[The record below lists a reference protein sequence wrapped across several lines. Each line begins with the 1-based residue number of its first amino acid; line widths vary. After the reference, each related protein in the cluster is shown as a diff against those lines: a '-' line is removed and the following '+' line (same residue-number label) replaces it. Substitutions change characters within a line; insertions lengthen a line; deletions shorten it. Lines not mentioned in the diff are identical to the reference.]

1 MEVNAAKMKT
11 SQLHASLTRAID
23 MLMLDPSFL
32 LLARR
37 IAMFNHGSR
46 HLRLAFSI
54 VTATIVFLCSGYSV
68 ASADSKHHFRFVGI
82 SAASATDEI
91 VFTGDG
97 EFGPFTA
104 VHGSGSYVEFMPCTS
119 TPCPLI
125 STGTWD
131 AIKFISFTSP
141 GSSGHILAGH
151 LKIQVALLQTSPSFA
166 VISATLDQF
175 CNVPFAGLMTGAP
188 EGIVLTELTAPSKT
202 FTQATTSTGAP
213 AGGHTNFSTTR
224 E

>member
-1 MEVNAAKMKT
+1 
-11 SQLHASLTRAID
+11 
-23 MLMLDPSFL
+23 
-32 LLARR
+32 
-37 IAMFNHGSR
+37 MFKYSSR
-46 HLRLAFSI
+46 HLRLACSI
-54 VTATIVFLCSGYSV
+54 VVACATFFLCLGYTT

-104 VHGSGSYVEFMPCTS
+104 LHGSGSYVEFMPCT
-119 TPCPLI
+119 TPPCPLI

-141 GSSGHILAGH
+141 GSYGHILAGH
-151 LKIQVALLQTSPSFA
+151 LKMHVALFQTSPSFA
-166 VISATLDQF
+166 VIFATLDQF
-175 CNVPFAGLMTGAP
+175 CNVPPAGLMTGAP

-202 FTQATTSTGAP
+202 FTQAISSTGAP